1 MANEN
6 RELRPGMYARVT
18 VDYGA
23 VENIVV
29 PDAAVMKLQGS
40 GQRTVFVLNADNT
53 VSVRTVE
60 TGRHF
65 GDRYEILSGLEE
77 GEQVLTGGHSNLK
90 SGDKVEVK
98 R

>member
-1 MANEN
+1 MTPVRMTITRISTSSSIMDCAI
-6 RELRPGMYARVT
+6 AF
-18 VDYGA
+18 
-23 VENIVV
+23 VV

-65 GDRYEILSGLEE
+65 GTRYEILSGLEE
-77 GEQVLTGGHSNLK
+77 GELVLTGGHTNLR
-90 SGDKVEVK
+90 SGDKVEVQ